1 MSNRNLTRESGSSYL
16 VRFFEDDTKL
26 VVNRSRIFS
35 DSRLKVGDK
44 CTIQWGRN
52 PEESSDGEIL
62 DCGEYTHMQRKLKD
76 SLLQCEKSGDKN
88 NGSRRRPHTKKPVTE
103 KGPEKQPPKK
113 KLKTGV
119 STI

>member
-26 VVNRSRIFS
+26 VVNRSRIVS
-35 DSRLKVGDK
+35 GCRLKVGDK

-52 PEESSDGEIL
+52 SEESREGEIL

-76 SLLQCEKSGDKN
+76 SVLESEKGGDKN
-88 NGSRRRPHTKKPVTE
+88 GLRRQPQTKKPVAA
-103 KGPEKQPPKK
+103 KGPEKQPTKK
-113 KLKTGV
+113 KLKAGV
-119 STI
+119 SNN